1 MVNAMD
7 TSDTILLV
15 IADTVR
21 RSACFKTIAAPGNRI
36 VRGFS
41 SVDDAVDVIG
51 GVTSACVVIDR
62 SGMSGAEF
70 ATCIEALAA
79 HEAAVGLILAPTLD
93 TADALALLRCQPCDV
108 LLGDGEPDQVAER
121 TAMLLPLVR
130 TLDQRCRAER
140 AARAALDRLSP
151 RERSVLAGLA
161 AGQTSKDIAR
171 QYGVSPRTI
180 EVHRASIMRRTGT
193 TTLAELL
200 RLHFL
205 LEYGAAPTL
214 ARAA

>member
-15 IADTVR
+15 IADTAR
-21 RSACFKTIAAPGNRI
+21 RAACFKAIAAPGNRI

-41 SVDDAVDVIG
+41 DVADAIDVLR
-51 GVTSACVVIDR
+51 GVTGACVVIDR
-62 SGMSGAEF
+62 SGMSDVAF

-79 HEAAVGLILAPTLD
+79 HEAAAGLILAPTLE

-108 LLGDGEPDQVAER
+108 LLGEGAPDEVAAR
-121 TAMLLPLVR
+121 TVALLPLVR
-130 TLDQRCRAER
+130 SLDQRCRAQR

-151 RERSVLAGLA
+151 RERSVLEGLA

-193 TTLAELL
+193 ATLAELL

-205 LEYGAAPTL
+205 LEYGASRTL
-214 ARAA
+214 AQAA